1 MHMQAA
7 QMHIRHRQNATA
19 GFFRLFQVETRLR
32 MESGNQFRMRRR
44 GNIRL
49 YADANIGDFL
59 QLARDG
65 INMFQLIQAININ
78 KIQIV
83 GDGIFQIGRLF
94 HHAVEDDLIAAKAYL
109 QTLANLIL

>member
-1 MHMQAA
+1 M
-7 QMHIRHRQNATA
+7 RRQVSSACS
-19 GFFRLFQVETRLR
+19 GVETRLQWKAV
-32 MESGNQFRMRRR
+32 NQFRMRRR
-44 GNIRL
+44 EEHSALRGRKHWRL
-49 YADANIGDFL
+49 SS
-59 QLARDG
+59 LARDG
-65 INMFQLIQAININ
+65 INMFQLIQQAININ